1 MGVFPQ
7 IFRGSPKTKCL
18 TICPKPTT
26 RPPLKIT
33 GPSYWVREKLFAVPT
48 PDPAPTSVQSQ
59 GPAYESAGESPFVI
73 LLPPPNVTG
82 RLHMGHML
90 NQTEMDILTRWR
102 RMSGRLALWVPGTDH
117 AGIATQMMVERQLTE
132 EGTSRQKL
140 GREAFVERVWAWKR
154 HYGGAIL
161 EQMKRLGVSV
171 DWSREYF
178 TMDERLSVAVREAF
192 VRLYAQGLIYRGAYI
207 VNWCPRCQTAISD
220 LEVVHQEQKGHLWEI
235 RYPVLGDGG
244 KETGEFITVATTRPE
259 TMLGDTAVA
268 IHPEDE
274 RYLHLHGK
282 KLRLPLMN
290 REIPI
295 VVDPWVSREF
305 GTGAVKVTP
314 AHDPND
320 FAIGERHHLPSINVM
335 DDRAHINENGG
346 PYQGLDRYVARKKI
360 VADLE
365 AQGLLAGIKDY
376 TNNVGHCDRCKT
388 VVEPRL
394 STQWFI
400 ASKIQ
405 AGESGREGHR
415 GRQVRCRWQQGH
427 SLHAGELREDLPRVD
442 GRIFTT
448 GASRASSGGAIAF
461 PRGTAASATRSRC
474 RSPARRAIR
483 PRAPTADRKRSR
495 RKPTFSTRGSLR
507 DCCRFL
513 FSAGRTSRR
522 RRAPISTRS
531 IRPACS
537 SPAST
542 FSSSGWRA

>member
-1 MGVFPQ
+1 MGFHAHYRD
-7 IFRGSPKTKCL
+7 FLTSSCL
-18 TICPKPTT
+18 TTCPKLTT
-26 RPPLKIT
+26 PQPLKIT
-33 GPSYWVREKLFAVPT
+33 GPATGYARSSSTFRRRT
-48 PDPAPTSVQSQ
+48 TTVQNQ
-59 GPAYESAGESPFVI
+59 GPAGQAFTI

-117 AGIATQMMVERQLTE
+117 AGIATQMMVERQLAE

-140 GREAFVERVWAWKR
+140 GREAFVDRVWKWR
-154 HYGGAIL
+154 EHYGGAIL

-171 DWSREYF
+171 DWSREFF

-192 VRLYAQGLIYRGAYI
+192 VRLYHQGLIYRGAYI

-244 KETGEFITVATTRPE
+244 KETGEFVTVATTRPE

-282 KLRLPLMN
+282 KLSLPLMH

-320 FAIGERHHLPSINVM
+320 FALARAAPFAFDQRDGRS
-335 DDRAHINENGG
+335 RAHQRGG
-346 PYQGLDRYVARKKI
+346 RRLRWARPLRRAQEDRCRPRSAGAVGRGQGLHQQRGPLRPLQDGGRAAAFDAVVRGGEQ
-360 VADLE
+360 E
-365 AQGLLAGIKDY
+365 AGG
-376 TNNVGHCDRCKT
+376 R
-388 VVEPRL
+388 RR
-394 STQWFI
+394 I
-400 ASKIQ
+400 A
-405 AGESGREGHR
+405 GREGHR
-415 GRQVRCRWQQGH
+415 RREGGRRRQKADP
-427 SLHAGELREDLPRVD
+427 LHAGELREDLPRVD
-442 GRIFTT
+442 GRTSTT
-448 GASRASSGGAIAF
+448 GASRGSCGGVIAFRRGIARACHKITVPEPGGGDPAACAHCGSKEITQETDVLDTWFSSGLLPVSVFGW
-461 PRGTAASATRSRC
+461 PNVTAETR
-474 RSPARRAIR
+474 A
-483 PRAPTADRKRSR
+483 
-495 RKPTFSTRGSLR
+495 
-507 DCCRFL
+507 
-513 FSAGRTSRR
+513 
-522 RRAPISTRS
+522 ISTRS
-531 IRPACS
+531 IRRACS